1 MPNKFWDISSD
12 IDILD
17 GQVLRSKTDWTWFE
31 SYDIESALNNKAD
44 QSTTYTKTETDNLLD
59 NKLEADDIVN
69 FETTTQL
76 NARDTA
82 NRNRANHTWTQ
93 LASTISDFQSTVSS
107 NTDVVSNTSARHTH
121 SNKALLDT
129 YAQTEASLADAVTKK
144 HTHSNK
150 TILDNTTASF
160 TTADE
165 TKLDWIEPW
174 AEVNNISDIN
184 ATDLTDWWNT
194 TLHTHDSRYYT
205 ESETDTLLSSKQN
218 TLTPWT
224 WINIVWTTIS
234 STINWGLVWT
244 KTVDETNIWNLKV
257 PVYKTAS
264 WKLEYENQTW
274 WHIIEDTWV
283 AFTQRDTL
291 NFTWNVVVT
300 DTGTKTEVEIWD
312 TWVAISP
319 SYAVTNTINDRI
331 LNWNNVS
338 LNELTDVVWTM
349 IWDLRIFSWLGW
361 NAPLFIQ
368 DTEPSVTVPSLWID
382 TTWWNFSFNLVTP

>member
-1 MPNKFWDISSD
+1 MTITPINTWA
-12 IDILD
+12 
-17 GQVLRSKTDWTWFE
+17 VANDWTWDKLRDWFIKVNDNFE
-31 SYDIESALNNKAD
+31 Y
-44 QSTTYTKTETDNLLD
+44 LD
-59 NKLEADDIVN
+59 TIKLESTDIAD
-69 FETTTQL
+69 FETTTEL

-93 LASTISDFQSTVSS
+93 TASTISDFDTEVSN
-107 NTDVVSNTSARHTH
+107 NTDVSANTSAR
-121 SNKALLDT
+121 
-129 YAQTEASLADAVTKK
+129 

-165 TKLDWIEPW
+165 TKLDWIEAW
-174 AEVNNISDIN
+174 AEVNNISDVN

-234 STINWGLVWT
+234 STINWWLVWT
-244 KTVDETNIWNLKV
+244 KEVDETNIWNLKV

-291 NFTWNVVVT
+291 NFTWNVVIT

-319 SYAVTNTINDRI
+319 SYTVTNTINDRI

-349 IWDLRIFSWLGW
+349 IWDLRVFSWLGW